1 MTKQARPIPRSISVV
16 LSSAVLCT
24 GLCAGPVACS
34 GSGSGARES
43 DPGGPGV
50 TADPDTLR
58 RRATAA
64 MQGLSAHARPDVRA
78 NAIEGAS
85 FLPRRSA
92 EPIVALGLSDAN
104 EGVRSVA
111 SMVAGR
117 MALANLRPTLKGLTL
132 PEESPFV
139 RCSAIY
145 ALHEIGDQPDL
156 TPIASFLLEHEDIKI
171 SSHAAFVLGELGN
184 NSAVPMLEQGAVRRW
199 PRESPIARRIYRLQ
213 IAEALIKLGQT
224 EEFDAVRSALYPS
237 RPEELEATAL
247 AVQIL
252 GEVGDRGSID
262 QLIYMA
268 DGKTGLPMPAEVR
281 LAIAGTLAD
290 LGLRNGGYIADAYDD
305 HEMDVLRAQAASVYG
320 SIRRRE
326 HLGTLGVLLNDESP
340 LVRVAAAA
348 SIIRIVGQ

>member
-1 MTKQARPIPRSISVV
+1 VEPDPNGAPI
-16 LSSAVLCT
+16 T
-24 GLCAGPVACS
+24 
-34 GSGSGARES
+34 
-43 DPGGPGV
+43 
-50 TADPDTLR
+50 TDPDTLR
-58 RRATAA
+58 RRAAGEI
-64 MQGLSAHARPDVRA
+64 QRLVAHERPDVRA

-85 FLPRRSA
+85 HLPRSGV
-92 EPIVALGLSDAN
+92 EPIVALGLSDGN

-111 SMVAGR
+111 AMVAGR
-117 MALANLRPTLKGLTL
+117 LGLSDIRPMLVGLTL

-145 ALHEIGDQPDL
+145 ALHEIGHKPDL
-156 TPIASFLLEHEDIKI
+156 TPIGSFLLERDNIKL

-184 NSAVPMLEQGAVRRW
+184 NSAIPMLQQGALRRW
-199 PRESPIARRIYRLQ
+199 PRESPIERRIFRLQ

-268 DGKTGLPMPAEVR
+268 DGETGLGMPAEVR

-290 LGLRNGGYIADAYDD
+290 LGLRNGGYIADEFAD
-305 HEMDVLRAQAASVYG
+305 HEMPVLRAQAASVYG

-326 HLGTLGVLLNDESP
+326 NLGTLGVLLRDESP
-340 LVRVAAAA
+340 IVRVAAAT
-348 SIIRIVGQ
+348 SIIRILGS